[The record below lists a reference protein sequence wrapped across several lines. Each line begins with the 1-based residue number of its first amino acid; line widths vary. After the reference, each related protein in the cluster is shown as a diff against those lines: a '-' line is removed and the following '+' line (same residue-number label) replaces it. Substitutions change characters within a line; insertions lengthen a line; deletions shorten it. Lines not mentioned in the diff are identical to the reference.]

1 MNGASA
7 TESDPIKVA
16 SSDIPTAKG
25 LPFLAPAKR
34 RRSLKIIAIAKA
46 PSNFDK
52 VFFIATSALNFLNSS
67 LKRCAITSLS
77 V

>member
-7 TESDPIKVA
+7 TESEPIKVA
-16 SSDIPTAKG
+16 SSDTPTAKG
-25 LPFLAPAKR
+25 LPFLAPASKL
-34 RRSLKIIAIAKA
+34 RSLKIIAIAKA

-52 VFFIATSALNFLNSS
+52 VVLIATSSLWFLSSS